1 MTSFNNLLTQLT
13 KEIGVLLMLSL
24 FNCRLQNTRL
34 LTTSRIS
41 QLEQEDHCR
50 GQKIKKK
57 SYPNL
62 SSFKSAE
69 DAKNVI
75 EISIDK

>member
-34 LTTSRIS
+34 LTMSRIS
-41 QLEQEDHCR
+41 QLEREDHCR
-50 GQKIKKK
+50 GQKIKK
-57 SYPNL
+57 NL
-62 SSFKSAE
+62 TQICHLLSLPKTQKMWSK
-69 DAKNVI
+69 I
-75 EISIDK
+75 R